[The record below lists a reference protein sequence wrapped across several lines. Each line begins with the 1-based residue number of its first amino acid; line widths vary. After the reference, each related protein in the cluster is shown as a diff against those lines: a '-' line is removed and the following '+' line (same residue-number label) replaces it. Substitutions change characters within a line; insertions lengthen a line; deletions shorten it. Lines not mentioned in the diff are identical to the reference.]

1 MDNPWHIPSEIISS
15 YLWKV
20 QFRKRFSDKFWRVVV
35 DVTNVDV
42 EVFART
48 WFNET
53 IAFIDA
59 EKANEV
65 TNVFILERKNKKEGR

>member
-1 MDNPWHIPSEIISS
+1 MDNPWHIQSEIISS

-35 DVTNVDV
+35 DVTNVDE
-42 EVFART
+42 EVFAST
-48 WFNET
+48 WFNVT
-53 IAFIDA
+53 NAFIDA

-65 TNVFILERKNKKEGR
+65 TNVFILERKN